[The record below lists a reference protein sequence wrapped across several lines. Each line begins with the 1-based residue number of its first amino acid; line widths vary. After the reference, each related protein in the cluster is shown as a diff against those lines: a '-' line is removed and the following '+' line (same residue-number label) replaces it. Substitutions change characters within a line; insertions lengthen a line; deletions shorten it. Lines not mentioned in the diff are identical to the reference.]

1 MSLYKGYIPVN
12 GKRSLMPFK
21 GKDASDLLT
30 LEAVEKV
37 PSYGGVLDDNAVM
50 VDIDDMEQSDTLLRI
65 VKSLAV
71 KCKVIGTARGKH
83 FLFWNNGQ
91 IARNGNHKKL
101 AIGLT
106 ADIKAGC
113 NCSYEV
119 LKRDG
124 QLREVLYDTEVYET
138 IPAYLKPVTTKID
151 LVGLGDGDGRN
162 QTLFSYILPL
172 QKAGLS
178 ITEVKQTLSL
188 INQYILKD
196 KLSESELA
204 TITRDEAFSKQQF
217 FTEKGG
223 FLFDSFA
230 RYMVANKHIIRI
242 DGDMHIYRNGIYVSG
257 EEALESAMVEEIPNL
272 KKNQRAE
279 VLAYFPLIGLNSY
292 KESDVQYVAFKNG
305 VLNIITNEFSDF
317 TPDKVITNKI
327 PHNYRPN
334 AQSALLDKTIKKLA
348 CQNPSV
354 EALLYEALSYS
365 LLRRNELRKSFFLL
379 GDKHNGKSTFLD
391 LLSTMLGDDN
401 VSNLDLADVGSEF
414 KTAEITGKLANIGDD
429 ISDEFMSNTAIFK
442 KVVSGE
448 AMTVNRKYQKP
459 ITMTSRAKF
468 YFSANSLPRLGRGK
482 DTGALVDRMIVIPFN
497 ASFSKKDPDF
507 DPFIK
512 YKLREEPV
520 IEALIV
526 KCISHL
532 RDILANE
539 AFTHCEIV
547 ESEIKEFEVSN
558 NPIILFFDDLE
569 EEEYLYNPTDVVYK
583 KYTGFCYTNNLQPV
597 TNIEF
602 SKQIRKRFGLEI
614 QQRREGKSRKRYYV
628 KMTKSAM

>member
-1 MSLYKGYIPVN
+1 MSLYKGYVPVN

-21 GKDASDLLT
+21 GKDASELLT

-50 VDIDDMEQSDTLLRI
+50 VDIDDMEQSETLLRI
-65 VKSLAV
+65 IKDLDV
-71 KCKVIGTARGKH
+71 KCKVIATSRGKH

-91 IARNGNHKKL
+91 VSRNGNHKKL
-101 AIGLT
+101 VIGLT

-124 QLREVLYDTEVYET
+124 HLREVIYDTESYET
-138 IPAYLKPVTTKID
+138 IPCFLKPVNTKID
-151 LVGLGDGDGRN
+151 LLGLGDGDGRN

-172 QKAGLS
+172 QKAGLNVS
-178 ITEVKQTLSL
+178 EVKYTLNL
-188 INQYILKD
+188 VNNYILKD
-196 KLSESELA
+196 PLSDNELA
-204 TITRDEAFSKQQF
+204 TITREEAFSKQQF

-223 FLFDSFA
+223 FLFDVFA
-230 RYMVANKHIIRI
+230 RYMVANKHIVRI
-242 DGDMHIYRNGIYVSG
+242 DGDMHVYRNGIYVSG

-272 KKNQRAE
+272 KKTQRAE
-279 VLAYFPLIGLNSY
+279 VLAYFPLIGLDTY
-292 KESDVQYVAFKNG
+292 KESDVQYVAFNNG

-327 PHNYRPN
+327 PHNYRPD
-334 AQSALLDKTIKKLA
+334 AKSDLLEKTMRKLA
-348 CQNPSV
+348 CNDDSV

-391 LLSTMLGDDN
+391 LLSTMLGEEN

-414 KTAEITGKLANIGDD
+414 KTAEIAGKLANIGDD
-429 ISDEFMSNTAIFK
+429 ISDEFMSNTSIFK

-512 YKLREEPV
+512 YKLREESV

-532 RDILANE
+532 RDVMANE
-539 AFTHCEIV
+539 AFTRCELV

-569 EEEYLYNPTDVVYK
+569 EEDYLYDPTDIVYK
-583 KYTGFCYTNNLQPV
+583 KYTGFCYSNNVQPV
-597 TNIEF
+597 SNIEF
-602 SKQIRKRFGLEI
+602 SKQIRKRFDLEVK
-614 QQRREGKSRKRYYV
+614 QRRDGKERKRYYV
-628 KMTKSAM
+628 KITK

>member
-1 MSLYKGYIPVN
+1 MSLYKGYVPVN

-21 GKDASDLLT
+21 GKDASELLT

-50 VDIDDMEQSDTLLRI
+50 VDIDDMEQSETLLRI
-65 VKSLAV
+65 IKDLDV
-71 KCKVIGTARGKH
+71 KCKVIATSRGKH

-91 IARNGNHKKL
+91 VSRNGNHKKL

-124 QLREVLYDTEVYET
+124 HLREVIYDTESYET
-138 IPAYLKPVTTKID
+138 IPCFLKPVNTKID
-151 LVGLGDGDGRN
+151 LLGLGDGDGRN

-172 QKAGLS
+172 QKAGLNIS
-178 ITEVKQTLSL
+178 DVKNTLNL
-188 INQYILKD
+188 VNKYILKD
-196 KLSESELA
+196 PLSENELS
-204 TITRDEAFSKQQF
+204 TITREEAFSKQQF

-223 FLFDSFA
+223 FLFDVFA
-230 RYMVANKHIIRI
+230 RYMVANKHIVRI
-242 DGDMHIYRNGIYVSG
+242 DGDMHVYRNGIYVSG

-272 KKNQRAE
+272 KKTQRAE
-279 VLAYFPLIGLNSY
+279 VLAYFPLIGLDTY
-292 KESDVQYVAFKNG
+292 KESDVQYVAFNNG

-327 PHNYRPN
+327 PHNYRPD
-334 AQSALLDKTIKKLA
+334 AKSDLLEKTMRKLA
-348 CQNPSV
+348 CNDDSV

-391 LLSTMLGDDN
+391 LLSTMLGEEN

-414 KTAEITGKLANIGDD
+414 KTAEIAGKLANIGDD
-429 ISDEFMSNTAIFK
+429 ISDEFMSNTSIFK

-512 YKLREEPV
+512 YKLREEAV

-532 RDILANE
+532 RDVMANE
-539 AFTHCEIV
+539 AFTRCELV

-569 EEEYLYNPTDVVYK
+569 EEDYLYDPTDIVYK
-583 KYTGFCYTNNLQPV
+583 KYTGFCYSNNVQPV
-597 TNIEF
+597 SNIEF
-602 SKQIRKRFGLEI
+602 SKQIRKRFNLEVK
-614 QQRREGKSRKRYYV
+614 QRRDGKERKRYYV
-628 KMTKSAM
+628 KITK

>member
-1 MSLYKGYIPVN
+1 MSLYKGYVPVN

-21 GKDASDLLT
+21 GKDASELLT

-50 VDIDDMEQSDTLLRI
+50 VDIDDMEQSETLLRI
-65 VKSLAV
+65 IKDLDV
-71 KCKVIGTARGKH
+71 KCKVIATSRGKH

-91 IARNGNHKKL
+91 VSRNGNHKKL

-124 QLREVLYDTEVYET
+124 HLREVIYDTESYET
-138 IPAYLKPVTTKID
+138 IPCFLKPVNTKID
-151 LVGLGDGDGRN
+151 LLGLGDGDGRN
-162 QTLFSYILPL
+162 QTLFGYILPL
-172 QKAGLS
+172 QKAGLNIS
-178 ITEVKQTLSL
+178 DVKYTLSL
-188 INQYILKD
+188 VNNYILKD
-196 KLSESELA
+196 PLSDNELA
-204 TITRDEAFSKQQF
+204 TITREEAFSKQQF

-223 FLFDSFA
+223 FLFDVFA
-230 RYMVANKHIIRI
+230 RYMVANKHIVRI
-242 DGDMHIYRNGIYVSG
+242 DGDMHVYRNGIYVSG

-272 KKNQRAE
+272 KKTQRAE
-279 VLAYFPLIGLNSY
+279 VLAYFPLIGLDTY
-292 KESDVQYVAFKNG
+292 KESDVQYVAFNNG

-327 PHNYRPN
+327 PHNYRPD
-334 AQSALLDKTIKKLA
+334 AKSDLLEKTMRKLA
-348 CQNPSV
+348 CNDDSV

-391 LLSTMLGDDN
+391 LLSTMLGEEN

-414 KTAEITGKLANIGDD
+414 KTAEIAGKLANIGDD
-429 ISDEFMSNTAIFK
+429 ISDEFMSNTSIFK

-512 YKLREEPV
+512 YKLREEAV

-532 RDILANE
+532 RDVMANE
-539 AFTHCEIV
+539 AFTRCELV

-569 EEEYLYNPTDVVYK
+569 EEDYLYDPTDIVYK
-583 KYTGFCYTNNLQPV
+583 KYTGFCYSNNVQPV
-597 TNIEF
+597 SNIEF
-602 SKQIRKRFGLEI
+602 SKQIRKRFNLEVK
-614 QQRREGKSRKRYYV
+614 QRRDGKERKRYYV
-628 KMTKSAM
+628 KITK

>member
-1 MSLYKGYIPVN
+1 MSLYKGYVPVN

-21 GKDASDLLT
+21 GKDASELLT

-50 VDIDDMEQSDTLLRI
+50 VDIDDMEQSETLLRI
-65 VKSLAV
+65 IKDLDV
-71 KCKVIGTARGKH
+71 KCKVIATSRGKH

-91 IARNGNHKKL
+91 VSRNGNHKKL

-124 QLREVLYDTEVYET
+124 HLREVIYDTESYET
-138 IPAYLKPVTTKID
+138 IPCFLKPVNTKID
-151 LVGLGDGDGRN
+151 LLGLGDGDGRN

-172 QKAGLS
+172 QKAGLNVS
-178 ITEVKQTLSL
+178 EVKSTLNL
-188 INQYILKD
+188 VNNYILKD
-196 KLSESELA
+196 PLSDNELS
-204 TITRDEAFSKQQF
+204 TITREEAFSKQQF

-223 FLFDSFA
+223 FLFDVFA
-230 RYMVANKHIIRI
+230 RYMVADKHIVRI
-242 DGDMHIYRNGIYVSG
+242 DGDMHVYRNGIYVSG

-272 KKNQRAE
+272 KKTQRAE
-279 VLAYFPLIGLNSY
+279 VLAYFPLIGLDTY
-292 KESDVQYVAFKNG
+292 KESDVQYVAFNNG

-327 PHNYRPN
+327 PHNYRPD
-334 AQSALLDKTIKKLA
+334 AKSDLLEKTMRKLA
-348 CQNPSV
+348 CNDDSV

-391 LLSTMLGDDN
+391 LLSTMLGEEN

-414 KTAEITGKLANIGDD
+414 KTAEIAGKLANIGDD
-429 ISDEFMSNTAIFK
+429 ISDEFMSNTSIFK

-512 YKLREEPV
+512 YKLREEAV

-532 RDILANE
+532 RDVMANE
-539 AFTHCEIV
+539 AFTRCELV

-569 EEEYLYNPTDVVYK
+569 EEDYLYDPTDIVYK
-583 KYTGFCYTNNLQPV
+583 KYTGFCYSNNVQPV
-597 TNIEF
+597 SNIEF
-602 SKQIRKRFGLEI
+602 SKRIRKRFNLEVK
-614 QQRREGKSRKRYYV
+614 QRRDGKERKRYYV
-628 KMTKSAM
+628 KITK

>member
-1 MSLYKGYIPVN
+1 MSLYKGYVPVN

-21 GKDASDLLT
+21 GKDASELLT

-50 VDIDDMEQSDTLLRI
+50 VDIDDMEQSETLLRI
-65 VKSLAV
+65 IKDLDV
-71 KCKVIGTARGKH
+71 KCKVIATSRGKH

-91 IARNGNHKKL
+91 VSRNGNHKKL

-124 QLREVLYDTEVYET
+124 HLREVIYDTENYET
-138 IPAYLKPVTTKID
+138 IPCFLKPVNTKID
-151 LVGLGDGDGRN
+151 LLGLGDGDGRN

-172 QKAGLS
+172 QKAGLNVS
-178 ITEVKQTLSL
+178 EVKSTLSL
-188 INQYILKD
+188 VNNYILKD
-196 KLSESELA
+196 PLSDNELA
-204 TITRDEAFSKQQF
+204 TITREEAFSKQQF

-223 FLFDSFA
+223 FLFDVFA
-230 RYMVANKHIIRI
+230 RYMVSNKHIVRI
-242 DGDMHIYRNGIYVSG
+242 DGDMHVYRNGIYVAG

-272 KKNQRAE
+272 KKTQRAE
-279 VLAYFPLIGLNSY
+279 VLAYFPLIGLDTY
-292 KESDVQYVAFKNG
+292 KESDVQYVAFNNG

-327 PHNYRPN
+327 PHNYRPD
-334 AQSALLDKTIKKLA
+334 AKSDLLEKTMRKLA
-348 CQNPSV
+348 CNDDSV

-391 LLSTMLGDDN
+391 LLSTMLGEEN

-414 KTAEITGKLANIGDD
+414 KTAEIAGKLANIGDD
-429 ISDEFMSNTAIFK
+429 ISDEFMSNTSIFK

-512 YKLREEPV
+512 YKLREEAV

-532 RDILANE
+532 RDVMANE
-539 AFTHCEIV
+539 AFTRCELV

-569 EEEYLYNPTDVVYK
+569 EEDYLYDPTDIVYK
-583 KYTGFCYTNNLQPV
+583 KYTGFCYSNNVQPV
-597 TNIEF
+597 SNIEF
-602 SKQIRKRFGLEI
+602 SKQIRKRFNLEVK
-614 QQRREGKSRKRYYV
+614 QRRDGKERKRYYV
-628 KMTKSAM
+628 KITK

>member
-1 MSLYKGYIPVN
+1 MSLYKGYVPVN

-21 GKDASDLLT
+21 GKDASELLT

-50 VDIDDMEQSDTLLRI
+50 VDVDDMEQSEILLRI
-65 VKSLAV
+65 IKDLDV
-71 KCKVIGTARGKH
+71 KCKVIATSRGKH

-91 IARNGNHKKL
+91 VSRNGNHKKL

-124 QLREVLYDTEVYET
+124 HLREVIYDTESYET
-138 IPAYLKPVTTKID
+138 IPCFLKPVNTKID
-151 LVGLGDGDGRN
+151 LLGLGDGDGRN

-172 QKAGLS
+172 QKAGLNIS
-178 ITEVKQTLSL
+178 DVKYTLNL
-188 INQYILKD
+188 VNNYILKD
-196 KLSESELA
+196 PLSDNELS
-204 TITRDEAFSKQQF
+204 TITREEAFSKQQF

-223 FLFDSFA
+223 FLFDVFA
-230 RYMVANKHIIRI
+230 RYMVANKHIVRI
-242 DGDMHIYRNGIYVSG
+242 DGDMHVYRNGIYVAG

-272 KKNQRAE
+272 KKTQRAE
-279 VLAYFPLIGLNSY
+279 VLAYFPLIGLDTY
-292 KESDVQYVAFKNG
+292 KESDVQYVAFNNG

-327 PHNYRPN
+327 PHNYRPD
-334 AQSALLDKTIKKLA
+334 AKSELLEKTMRKLA
-348 CQNPSV
+348 CNDDSV

-391 LLSTMLGDDN
+391 LLSTMLGEEN

-414 KTAEITGKLANIGDD
+414 KTAEIAGKLANIGDD
-429 ISDEFMSNTAIFK
+429 ISDEFMSNTSIFK

-512 YKLREEPV
+512 YKLREESV

-532 RDILANE
+532 RDVMANE
-539 AFTHCEIV
+539 AFTRCELV

-569 EEEYLYNPTDVVYK
+569 EEDYLYDPTDIVYK
-583 KYTGFCYTNNLQPV
+583 KYTGFCYSNNVQPV
-597 TNIEF
+597 SNIEF
-602 SKQIRKRFGLEI
+602 SKQIRKRFNLEVK
-614 QQRREGKSRKRYYV
+614 QRRDGKERKRYYV
-628 KMTKSAM
+628 KITK

>member
-1 MSLYKGYIPVN
+1 MSLYKGYVPVN

-21 GKDASDLLT
+21 GKDASELLT

-50 VDIDDMEQSDTLLRI
+50 VDIDDMEQSETLLRI
-65 VKSLAV
+65 IKDLDV
-71 KCKVIGTARGKH
+71 KCKVIATSRGKH

-91 IARNGNHKKL
+91 VSRNGNHKKL

-124 QLREVLYDTEVYET
+124 HLREVIYDTESYET
-138 IPAYLKPVTTKID
+138 IPCFLKPVTTKID
-151 LVGLGDGDGRN
+151 LLGLGDGDGRN
-162 QTLFSYILPL
+162 QTLFGYILPL
-172 QKAGLS
+172 QKAGLNIS
-178 ITEVKQTLSL
+178 EVKSTLSL
-188 INQYILKD
+188 VNNYILKD
-196 KLSESELA
+196 PLSDNELA
-204 TITRDEAFSKQQF
+204 TITREEAFSKQQF

-223 FLFDSFA
+223 FLFDVFA
-230 RYMVANKHIIRI
+230 RYMVANKHIVRI
-242 DGDMHIYRNGIYVSG
+242 DGDMHVYRNGIYVSG

-272 KKNQRAE
+272 KKTQRAE
-279 VLAYFPLIGLNSY
+279 VLAYFPLIGLDTY
-292 KESDVQYVAFKNG
+292 KESDVQYVAFNNG

-327 PHNYRPN
+327 PHNYRPD
-334 AQSALLDKTIKKLA
+334 AKSDLLEKTMRKLA
-348 CQNPSV
+348 CNDDSV

-391 LLSTMLGDDN
+391 LLSTMLGEEN

-414 KTAEITGKLANIGDD
+414 KTAEIAGKLANIGDD
-429 ISDEFMSNTAIFK
+429 ISDEFMSNTSIFK

-459 ITMTSRAKF
+459 VTMTSRAKF

-512 YKLREEPV
+512 YKLREESV

-532 RDILANE
+532 RDVMANE
-539 AFTHCEIV
+539 AFTRCELV

-569 EEEYLYNPTDVVYK
+569 EEDYLYDPTDIVYK
-583 KYTGFCYTNNLQPV
+583 KYTGFCYSNNVQPV
-597 TNIEF
+597 SNIEF
-602 SKQIRKRFGLEI
+602 SKQIRKRFNLEVK
-614 QQRREGKSRKRYYV
+614 QRRDGKERKRYYV
-628 KMTKSAM
+628 KITK

>member
-1 MSLYKGYIPVN
+1 MSLYKGYVPVN

-21 GKDASDLLT
+21 GKDASELLT

-50 VDIDDMEQSDTLLRI
+50 VDIDDMEQSETLLRI
-65 VKSLAV
+65 IKDLDV
-71 KCKVIGTARGKH
+71 KCKVIATSRGKH

-91 IARNGNHKKL
+91 VSRNGNHKKL

-124 QLREVLYDTEVYET
+124 HLREVIYDTESYET
-138 IPAYLKPVTTKID
+138 IPCFLKPVNTKID
-151 LVGLGDGDGRN
+151 LLGLGDGDGRN
-162 QTLFSYILPL
+162 QTLFGYILPL
-172 QKAGLS
+172 QKAGLNIS
-178 ITEVKQTLSL
+178 DVKDTLNL
-188 INQYILKD
+188 VNNYILKD
-196 KLSESELA
+196 PLSDNELA
-204 TITRDEAFSKQQF
+204 TITREEAFSKQQF

-223 FLFDSFA
+223 FLFDVFA
-230 RYMVANKHIIRI
+230 RYMVANKHIVRI
-242 DGDMHIYRNGIYVSG
+242 DGDMHVYRNGIYVSG

-272 KKNQRAE
+272 KKTQRAE
-279 VLAYFPLIGLNSY
+279 VLAYFPLIGLDTY
-292 KESDVQYVAFKNG
+292 KESDVQYVAFNNG

-327 PHNYRPN
+327 PHNYRPD
-334 AQSALLDKTIKKLA
+334 AKSDLLENTMRKLA
-348 CQNPSV
+348 CNDDSV

-391 LLSTMLGDDN
+391 LLSTMLGEEN

-414 KTAEITGKLANIGDD
+414 KTAEIAGKLANIGDD
-429 ISDEFMSNTAIFK
+429 ISDEFMSNTSIFK

-468 YFSANSLPRLGRGK
+468 YFSANSLPRLGKGR
-482 DTGALVDRMIVIPFN
+482 DTAALVDRMIVIPFN

-512 YKLREEPV
+512 YKLREEAV

-532 RDILANE
+532 RDVMANE
-539 AFTHCEIV
+539 AFTRCELV

-569 EEEYLYNPTDVVYK
+569 EEDYLYDPTDIVYK
-583 KYTGFCYTNNLQPV
+583 KYTGFCYSNNVQPV
-597 TNIEF
+597 SNIEF
-602 SKQIRKRFGLEI
+602 SKQIRKRFNLEVK
-614 QQRREGKSRKRYYV
+614 QRRDGKERKRYYV
-628 KMTKSAM
+628 KITK

>member
-1 MSLYKGYIPVN
+1 MSLYKGYVPVN

-21 GKDASDLLT
+21 GKDASELLT

-50 VDIDDMEQSDTLLRI
+50 VDIDDMEQSETLLRI
-65 VKSLAV
+65 IKDLDV
-71 KCKVIGTARGKH
+71 KCKVIATSRGKH

-91 IARNGNHKKL
+91 VSRNGNHKKL

-124 QLREVLYDTEVYET
+124 HLREVIYDTESYET
-138 IPAYLKPVTTKID
+138 IPCFLKPVNTKID
-151 LVGLGDGDGRN
+151 LLGLGDGDGRN

-172 QKAGLS
+172 QKAGLNVS
-178 ITEVKQTLSL
+178 EVRSTLSL
-188 INQYILKD
+188 VNNYILKD
-196 KLSESELA
+196 PLSDNELA
-204 TITRDEAFSKQQF
+204 TITREEAFSKQQF

-223 FLFDSFA
+223 FLFDVFA
-230 RYMVANKHIIRI
+230 RYMVANKHIVRI
-242 DGDMHIYRNGIYVSG
+242 DGDMHVYRNGIYVSG

-272 KKNQRAE
+272 KKTQRAE
-279 VLAYFPLIGLNSY
+279 VLAYFPLIGLDTY
-292 KESDVQYVAFKNG
+292 KESDVQYVAFNNG

-327 PHNYRPN
+327 PHNYRPD
-334 AQSALLDKTIKKLA
+334 AKSDLLEKTMRKLA
-348 CQNPSV
+348 CNDDSV

-391 LLSTMLGDDN
+391 LLSTMLGEEN

-414 KTAEITGKLANIGDD
+414 KTAEIAGKLANIGDD
-429 ISDEFMSNTAIFK
+429 ISDEFMSNTSIFK

-512 YKLREEPV
+512 YKLREEAV

-532 RDILANE
+532 RDVMANE
-539 AFTHCEIV
+539 AFTRCELV

-569 EEEYLYNPTDVVYK
+569 EEDYLYDPTDIVYK
-583 KYTGFCYTNNLQPV
+583 KYTGFCYSNNVQPV
-597 TNIEF
+597 SNIEF
-602 SKQIRKRFGLEI
+602 SKQIRKRFNLEVK
-614 QQRREGKSRKRYYV
+614 QRRDGKERKRYYV
-628 KMTKSAM
+628 KITK

>member
-1 MSLYKGYIPVN
+1 MSLYKGYVPVN

-21 GKDASDLLT
+21 GKDASELLT

-50 VDIDDMEQSDTLLRI
+50 VDIDDMEQSETLLRI
-65 VKSLAV
+65 IKDLDV
-71 KCKVIGTARGKH
+71 KCKVIATSRGKH

-91 IARNGNHKKL
+91 VSRNGNHKKL

-124 QLREVLYDTEVYET
+124 HLREVIYDTESYET
-138 IPAYLKPVTTKID
+138 IPCFLKPVNTKID
-151 LVGLGDGDGRN
+151 LLGLGDGDGRN

-172 QKAGLS
+172 QKAGLNIS
-178 ITEVKQTLSL
+178 DVKNTLNL
-188 INQYILKD
+188 VNKYILKD
-196 KLSESELA
+196 PLSENELS
-204 TITRDEAFSKQQF
+204 TITREEAFSKQQF

-223 FLFDSFA
+223 FLFDVFA
-230 RYMVANKHIIRI
+230 RYMVANKHIVRI
-242 DGDMHIYRNGIYVSG
+242 DGDMHVYRNGIYVSG

-272 KKNQRAE
+272 KKTQRAE
-279 VLAYFPLIGLNSY
+279 VLAYFPLIGLDTY
-292 KESDVQYVAFKNG
+292 KESDVQYVAFNNG

-327 PHNYRPN
+327 PHNYRPD
-334 AQSALLDKTIKKLA
+334 AKSDLLEKTMRKLA
-348 CQNPSV
+348 CNDDSV

-391 LLSTMLGDDN
+391 LLSTMLGEEN

-414 KTAEITGKLANIGDD
+414 KTAEIAGKLANIGDD
-429 ISDEFMSNTAIFK
+429 ISDEFMSNTSIFK

-512 YKLREEPV
+512 YKLREESV

-532 RDILANE
+532 RDVMANE
-539 AFTHCEIV
+539 AFTRCELV

-569 EEEYLYNPTDVVYK
+569 EEDYLYDPTDIVYK
-583 KYTGFCYTNNLQPV
+583 KYTGFCYSNNVQPV
-597 TNIEF
+597 SNIEF
-602 SKQIRKRFGLEI
+602 SKRIRKRFNLEVK
-614 QQRREGKSRKRYYV
+614 QRRDGKERKRYYV
-628 KMTKSAM
+628 KITK

>member
-1 MSLYKGYIPVN
+1 MSLYKGYVPVN

-21 GKDASDLLT
+21 GKDASELLT

-50 VDIDDMEQSDTLLRI
+50 VDVDDMEQSEMLLRI
-65 VKSLAV
+65 IKDLDV
-71 KCKVIGTARGKH
+71 KCKVIATSRGKH

-91 IARNGNHKKL
+91 VSRNGNHKKL

-124 QLREVLYDTEVYET
+124 HLREVIYDTESYET
-138 IPAYLKPVTTKID
+138 IPCFLKPVNTKID
-151 LVGLGDGDGRN
+151 LLGLGDGDGRN

-172 QKAGLS
+172 QKAGLNIS
-178 ITEVKQTLSL
+178 DVKYTLNL
-188 INQYILKD
+188 VNNYILKD
-196 KLSESELA
+196 PLSDNELS
-204 TITRDEAFSKQQF
+204 TITREEAFSKQQF

-223 FLFDSFA
+223 FLFDVFA
-230 RYMVANKHIIRI
+230 RYMVANKHIVRI
-242 DGDMHIYRNGIYVSG
+242 DGDMHVYRNGIYVSG

-272 KKNQRAE
+272 KKTQRAE
-279 VLAYFPLIGLNSY
+279 VLAYFPLIGLDTY
-292 KESDVQYVAFKNG
+292 KESDVQYVAFNNG

-327 PHNYRPN
+327 PHNYRPD
-334 AQSALLDKTIKKLA
+334 AKSDLLEKTMRKLA
-348 CQNPSV
+348 CNDDSV

-391 LLSTMLGDDN
+391 LLSTMLGEEN

-414 KTAEITGKLANIGDD
+414 KTAEIAGKLANIGDD
-429 ISDEFMSNTAIFK
+429 ISDEFMSNTSIFK

-459 ITMTSRAKF
+459 VTMTSRAKF

-512 YKLREEPV
+512 YKLREEAV

-532 RDILANE
+532 RDVMANE
-539 AFTHCEIV
+539 AFTRCELV

-569 EEEYLYNPTDVVYK
+569 EEDYLYDPTDIVYK
-583 KYTGFCYTNNLQPV
+583 KYTGFCYSNNVQPV
-597 TNIEF
+597 SNIEF
-602 SKQIRKRFGLEI
+602 SKQIRKRFNLEVK
-614 QQRREGKSRKRYYV
+614 QRRDGKERKRYYV
-628 KMTKSAM
+628 KITK

>member
-1 MSLYKGYIPVN
+1 MSLYKGYVPVN

-21 GKDASDLLT
+21 GKDASELLT

-50 VDIDDMEQSDTLLRI
+50 VDVDDMEQSEILLRI
-65 VKSLAV
+65 IKDLDV
-71 KCKVIGTARGKH
+71 KCKVIATSRGKH

-91 IARNGNHKKL
+91 VSRNGNHKKL

-124 QLREVLYDTEVYET
+124 HLREVIYDTESYET
-138 IPAYLKPVTTKID
+138 IPCFLKPVNTKID
-151 LVGLGDGDGRN
+151 LLGLGDGDGRN

-172 QKAGLS
+172 QKAGLNIS
-178 ITEVKQTLSL
+178 DVKYTLNL
-188 INQYILKD
+188 VNNYILKD
-196 KLSESELA
+196 PLSDNELS
-204 TITRDEAFSKQQF
+204 TITREEAFSKQQF

-223 FLFDSFA
+223 FLFDVFA
-230 RYMVANKHIIRI
+230 RYMVANKHIVRI
-242 DGDMHIYRNGIYVSG
+242 DGDMHVYRNGIYVSG

-272 KKNQRAE
+272 KKTQRAE
-279 VLAYFPLIGLNSY
+279 VLAYFPLIGLDTY
-292 KESDVQYVAFKNG
+292 KESDVQYVAFNNG

-327 PHNYRPN
+327 PHNYRPD
-334 AQSALLDKTIKKLA
+334 AKSELLEKTMRKLA
-348 CQNPSV
+348 CNDDSV

-391 LLSTMLGDDN
+391 LLSTMLGEEN

-414 KTAEITGKLANIGDD
+414 KTAEIAGKLANIGDD
-429 ISDEFMSNTAIFK
+429 ISDEFMSNTSIFK

-512 YKLREEPV
+512 YKLREEAV

-532 RDILANE
+532 RDVMANE
-539 AFTHCEIV
+539 AFTRCELV

-569 EEEYLYNPTDVVYK
+569 EEDYLYDPTDIVYK
-583 KYTGFCYTNNLQPV
+583 KYTGFCYSNNVQPV
-597 TNIEF
+597 SNIEF
-602 SKQIRKRFGLEI
+602 SKQIRKRFNLEVK
-614 QQRREGKSRKRYYV
+614 QRRDGKERKRYYV
-628 KMTKSAM
+628 KITK

>member
-1 MSLYKGYIPVN
+1 MSLYKGYVPVN

-21 GKDASDLLT
+21 GKDASELLT
-30 LEAVEKV
+30 LEAVDKV

-50 VDIDDMEQSDTLLRI
+50 VDIDDMEQSETLLRI
-65 VKSLAV
+65 IKDLDV
-71 KCKVIGTARGKH
+71 KCKVIATSRGKH

-91 IARNGNHKKL
+91 VSRNGNHKKL

-124 QLREVLYDTEVYET
+124 HLREVIYDTESYET
-138 IPAYLKPVTTKID
+138 IPCFLKPVNTKID
-151 LVGLGDGDGRN
+151 LLGLGDGDGRN

-172 QKAGLS
+172 QKAGLNVS
-178 ITEVKQTLSL
+178 EVKSTLSL
-188 INQYILKD
+188 VNNYILKD
-196 KLSESELA
+196 PLSDNELA
-204 TITRDEAFSKQQF
+204 TITREEAFSKQQF

-223 FLFDSFA
+223 FLFDVFA
-230 RYMVANKHIIRI
+230 RYMVANKHIVRI
-242 DGDMHIYRNGIYVSG
+242 DGDMHVYRNGIYVAG

-272 KKNQRAE
+272 KKTQRAE
-279 VLAYFPLIGLNSY
+279 VLAYFPLIGLDTY
-292 KESDVQYVAFKNG
+292 KESDVQYVAFNNG

-327 PHNYRPN
+327 PHNYRPD
-334 AQSALLDKTIKKLA
+334 AKSDLLEKTMRKLA
-348 CQNPSV
+348 CNDDSV

-391 LLSTMLGDDN
+391 LLSTMLGEEN

-414 KTAEITGKLANIGDD
+414 KTAEIAGKLANIGDD
-429 ISDEFMSNTAIFK
+429 ISDEFMSNTSIFK

-512 YKLREEPV
+512 YKLREEAV

-532 RDILANE
+532 KDVMANE
-539 AFTHCEIV
+539 AFTRCELV

-569 EEEYLYNPTDVVYK
+569 EEDYLYDPTDIVYK
-583 KYTGFCYTNNLQPV
+583 KYTGFCYSNNVQPV
-597 TNIEF
+597 SNIEF
-602 SKQIRKRFGLEI
+602 SKQIRKRFNLEVK
-614 QQRREGKSRKRYYV
+614 QRRDGKERKRYYV
-628 KMTKSAM
+628 KITK

>member
-1 MSLYKGYIPVN
+1 MSLYKGYVPVN

-21 GKDASDLLT
+21 GKDASELLT

-50 VDIDDMEQSDTLLRI
+50 VDIDDMEQSETLLRI
-65 VKSLAV
+65 IKDLDV
-71 KCKVIGTARGKH
+71 KCKVIATSRGKH

-91 IARNGNHKKL
+91 VSRNGNHKKL

-124 QLREVLYDTEVYET
+124 HLREVIYDTEGYET
-138 IPAYLKPVTTKID
+138 IPCFLKPVNTKID
-151 LVGLGDGDGRN
+151 LLGLGDGDGRN

-172 QKAGLS
+172 QKAGLNVS
-178 ITEVKQTLSL
+178 EVKSTLNL
-188 INQYILKD
+188 VNNYILKD
-196 KLSESELA
+196 PLSDNELS
-204 TITRDEAFSKQQF
+204 TITREEAFSKQQF

-223 FLFDSFA
+223 FLFDVFA
-230 RYMVANKHIIRI
+230 RYMVANKHIVRI
-242 DGDMHIYRNGIYVSG
+242 DGDMHVYRNGIYVSG

-272 KKNQRAE
+272 KKTQRAE
-279 VLAYFPLIGLNSY
+279 VLAYFPLIGLDTY
-292 KESDVQYVAFKNG
+292 KESDVQYVAFNNG

-327 PHNYRPN
+327 PHNYRPD
-334 AQSALLDKTIKKLA
+334 AKSDLLEKTMRKLA
-348 CQNPSV
+348 CNDDSV

-391 LLSTMLGDDN
+391 LLSTMLGEEN

-414 KTAEITGKLANIGDD
+414 KTAEIAGKLANIGDD
-429 ISDEFMSNTAIFK
+429 ISDEFMSNTSIFK

-512 YKLREEPV
+512 YKLREEAV

-532 RDILANE
+532 RDVMANE
-539 AFTHCEIV
+539 AFTRCELV

-569 EEEYLYNPTDVVYK
+569 EEDYLYDPTDIVYK
-583 KYTGFCYTNNLQPV
+583 KYTGFCYSNNVQPV
-597 TNIEF
+597 SNIEF
-602 SKQIRKRFGLEI
+602 SKQIRKRFNLEVK
-614 QQRREGKSRKRYYV
+614 QRRDGKERKRYYV
-628 KMTKSAM
+628 KITK

>member
-1 MSLYKGYIPVN
+1 MSLYKGYVPVN

-21 GKDASDLLT
+21 GKDASELLT

-50 VDIDDMEQSDTLLRI
+50 VDIDDMEQSETLLRI
-65 VKSLAV
+65 IKDLDV
-71 KCKVIGTARGKH
+71 KCKVIATSRGKH

-91 IARNGNHKKL
+91 VLRNGNHKKL

-124 QLREVLYDTEVYET
+124 HLREVIYDTESYET
-138 IPAYLKPVTTKID
+138 IPCFLKPVNTKID
-151 LVGLGDGDGRN
+151 LLGLGDGDGRN
-162 QTLFSYILPL
+162 QTLFGYILPL
-172 QKAGLS
+172 QKAGLNIS
-178 ITEVKQTLSL
+178 DVKDTLNL
-188 INQYILKD
+188 VNNYILKD
-196 KLSESELA
+196 PLSDNELA
-204 TITRDEAFSKQQF
+204 TITREEAFSKQQF

-223 FLFDSFA
+223 FLFDVFA
-230 RYMVANKHIIRI
+230 RYMVANKHIVRI
-242 DGDMHIYRNGIYVSG
+242 DGDMHVYRNGIYVSG

-272 KKNQRAE
+272 KKTQRAE
-279 VLAYFPLIGLNSY
+279 VLAYFPLIGLDTY
-292 KESDVQYVAFKNG
+292 KESDVQYVAFNNG

-327 PHNYRPN
+327 PHNYRPD
-334 AQSALLDKTIKKLA
+334 AKSDLLENTMRKLA
-348 CQNPSV
+348 CNDDSV

-391 LLSTMLGDDN
+391 LLSTMLGEEN

-414 KTAEITGKLANIGDD
+414 KTAEIAGKLANIGDD
-429 ISDEFMSNTAIFK
+429 ISDEFMSNTSIFK

-468 YFSANSLPRLGRGK
+468 YFSANSLPRLGKGR
-482 DTGALVDRMIVIPFN
+482 DTAALVDRMIVIPFN

-512 YKLREEPV
+512 YKLREEAV

-532 RDILANE
+532 RDVMANE
-539 AFTHCEIV
+539 AFTRCELV

-569 EEEYLYNPTDVVYK
+569 EEDYLYDPTDIVYK
-583 KYTGFCYTNNLQPV
+583 KYTGFCYSNNVQPV
-597 TNIEF
+597 SNIEF
-602 SKQIRKRFGLEI
+602 SKQIRKRFNLEVK
-614 QQRREGKSRKRYYV
+614 QRRDGKERKRYYV
-628 KMTKSAM
+628 KITK

>member
-1 MSLYKGYIPVN
+1 MSLYKGYVPVN

-21 GKDASDLLT
+21 GKDASELLT

-50 VDIDDMEQSDTLLRI
+50 VDIDDMEQSETLLRI
-65 VKSLAV
+65 IKDLDV
-71 KCKVIGTARGKH
+71 KCKVIATSRGKH

-91 IARNGNHKKL
+91 VSRNGNHKKL

-124 QLREVLYDTEVYET
+124 HLREVIYDTESYET
-138 IPAYLKPVTTKID
+138 IPCFLKPVNTKID
-151 LVGLGDGDGRN
+151 LLGLGDGDGRN

-172 QKAGLS
+172 QKAGLNVS
-178 ITEVKQTLSL
+178 EVKSTLNL
-188 INQYILKD
+188 VNNYILKD
-196 KLSESELA
+196 PLSDNELA
-204 TITRDEAFSKQQF
+204 TITREEAFSKQQF

-223 FLFDSFA
+223 FLFDVFA
-230 RYMVANKHIIRI
+230 RYMVANKHIVRI
-242 DGDMHIYRNGIYVSG
+242 DGDMHVYRNGIYVSG

-272 KKNQRAE
+272 KKTQRAE
-279 VLAYFPLIGLNSY
+279 VLAYFPLIGLDTY
-292 KESDVQYVAFKNG
+292 KESDVQYVAFNNG

-327 PHNYRPN
+327 PHNYRPD
-334 AQSALLDKTIKKLA
+334 AKSDLLEKTMRKLA
-348 CQNPSV
+348 CNDDSV

-391 LLSTMLGDDN
+391 LLSTMLGEEN

-414 KTAEITGKLANIGDD
+414 KTAEIAGKLANIGDD
-429 ISDEFMSNTAIFK
+429 ISDEFMSNTSIFK

-512 YKLREEPV
+512 YKLREEAV

-532 RDILANE
+532 RDVMANE
-539 AFTHCEIV
+539 AFTRCELV

-569 EEEYLYNPTDVVYK
+569 EEDYLYDPTDIVYK
-583 KYTGFCYTNNLQPV
+583 KYTGFCYSNNVQPV
-597 TNIEF
+597 SNIEF
-602 SKQIRKRFGLEI
+602 SKQIRKRFNLEVK
-614 QQRREGKSRKRYYV
+614 QRRDGKERKRYYV
-628 KMTKSAM
+628 KITK

>member
-1 MSLYKGYIPVN
+1 MSLYKGYVPVN

-21 GKDASDLLT
+21 GKDASELLT

-50 VDIDDMEQSDTLLRI
+50 VDIDDMEQSETLLRI
-65 VKSLAV
+65 IKDLDV
-71 KCKVIGTARGKH
+71 KCKVIATSRGKH

-91 IARNGNHKKL
+91 VSRNGNHKKL

-124 QLREVLYDTEVYET
+124 HLREVIYDTESYET
-138 IPAYLKPVTTKID
+138 IPCFLKPVNTKIE
-151 LVGLGDGDGRN
+151 LLGLGDGDGRN

-172 QKAGLS
+172 QKAGLNVS
-178 ITEVKQTLSL
+178 EVKSTLSL
-188 INQYILKD
+188 VNNYILKD
-196 KLSESELA
+196 PLSDNELA
-204 TITRDEAFSKQQF
+204 TITREEAFSKQQF

-223 FLFDSFA
+223 FLFDVFA
-230 RYMVANKHIIRI
+230 RYMVANKHIVRI
-242 DGDMHIYRNGIYVSG
+242 DGDMHVYRNGIYVAG

-272 KKNQRAE
+272 KKTQRAE
-279 VLAYFPLIGLNSY
+279 VLAYFPLIGLDTY
-292 KESDVQYVAFKNG
+292 KESDVQYVAFNNG

-327 PHNYRPN
+327 PHNYRPD
-334 AQSALLDKTIKKLA
+334 AKSDLLEKTMRKLA
-348 CQNPSV
+348 CNDDSV

-391 LLSTMLGDDN
+391 LLSTMLGEEN

-414 KTAEITGKLANIGDD
+414 KTAEIAGKLANIGDD
-429 ISDEFMSNTAIFK
+429 ISDEFMSNTSIFK

-459 ITMTSRAKF
+459 VTMTSRAKF

-512 YKLREEPV
+512 YKLREEAV

-532 RDILANE
+532 RDVVANE
-539 AFTHCEIV
+539 AFTRCELV

-569 EEEYLYNPTDVVYK
+569 EEDYLYDPTDIVYK
-583 KYTGFCYTNNLQPV
+583 KYTGFCYSNNVQPV
-597 TNIEF
+597 SNIEF
-602 SKQIRKRFGLEI
+602 SKQIRKRFNLEVK
-614 QQRREGKSRKRYYV
+614 QRRDGKERKRYYV
-628 KMTKSAM
+628 KITK

>member
-1 MSLYKGYIPVN
+1 MSLYKGYVPVN

-21 GKDASDLLT
+21 GKDASELLT

-50 VDIDDMEQSDTLLRI
+50 VDIDDMEQSETLLRI
-65 VKSLAV
+65 IKDLDV
-71 KCKVIGTARGKH
+71 KCKVIATSRGKH

-91 IARNGNHKKL
+91 VSRNGNHKKL

-124 QLREVLYDTEVYET
+124 HLREVIYDTESYET
-138 IPAYLKPVTTKID
+138 IPCFLKPVNTKID
-151 LVGLGDGDGRN
+151 LLGLGDGDGRN
-162 QTLFSYILPL
+162 QTLFGYILPL
-172 QKAGLS
+172 QKAGLNIS
-178 ITEVKQTLSL
+178 DVKDTLNL
-188 INQYILKD
+188 VNNYILKD
-196 KLSESELA
+196 PLSDNELA
-204 TITRDEAFSKQQF
+204 TITREEAFSKQQF

-223 FLFDSFA
+223 FLFDVFA
-230 RYMVANKHIIRI
+230 RYMVANKHIVRI
-242 DGDMHIYRNGIYVSG
+242 DGDMHVYRNGIYVAG

-272 KKNQRAE
+272 KKTQRAE
-279 VLAYFPLIGLNSY
+279 VLAYFPLIGLDTY
-292 KESDVQYVAFKNG
+292 KESDVQYVAFNNG

-327 PHNYRPN
+327 PHNYRPD
-334 AQSALLDKTIKKLA
+334 AKSDLLEKTMRKLA
-348 CQNPSV
+348 CNDDSV

-391 LLSTMLGDDN
+391 LLSTMLGEEN

-414 KTAEITGKLANIGDD
+414 KTAEIAGKLANIGDD
-429 ISDEFMSNTAIFK
+429 ISDEFMSNTSIFK

-512 YKLREEPV
+512 YKLREEAV

-532 RDILANE
+532 RDVMANE
-539 AFTHCEIV
+539 AFTRCELV

-569 EEEYLYNPTDVVYK
+569 EEDYLYDPTDIVYK
-583 KYTGFCYTNNLQPV
+583 KYTGFCYSNNVQPV
-597 TNIEF
+597 SNIEF
-602 SKQIRKRFGLEI
+602 SKQIRKRFNLEVK
-614 QQRREGKSRKRYYV
+614 QRRDGKERKRYYV
-628 KMTKSAM
+628 KITK

>member
-1 MSLYKGYIPVN
+1 MSLYKGYVPVN

-21 GKDASDLLT
+21 GKDASELLT

-37 PSYGGVLDDNAVM
+37 TSYGGVLDDNAVM
-50 VDIDDMEQSDTLLRI
+50 VDIDDMEQSETLLRI
-65 VKSLAV
+65 IKDLDV
-71 KCKVIGTARGKH
+71 KCKVIATSRGKH

-91 IARNGNHKKL
+91 VSRNGNHKKL

-124 QLREVLYDTEVYET
+124 HLREVIYDTEGYET
-138 IPAYLKPVTTKID
+138 IPCFLKPVNTKID
-151 LVGLGDGDGRN
+151 LLGLGDGDGRN

-172 QKAGLS
+172 QKAGLNVS
-178 ITEVKQTLSL
+178 EVKSTLNL
-188 INQYILKD
+188 VNNYILKD
-196 KLSESELA
+196 PLSDNELS
-204 TITRDEAFSKQQF
+204 TITREEAFSKQQF

-223 FLFDSFA
+223 FLFDVFA
-230 RYMVANKHIIRI
+230 RYMVANKHIVRI
-242 DGDMHIYRNGIYVSG
+242 DGDMHVYRNGIYVSG

-272 KKNQRAE
+272 KKTQRAE
-279 VLAYFPLIGLNSY
+279 VLAYFPLIGLDTY
-292 KESDVQYVAFKNG
+292 KESDVQYVAFNNG

-327 PHNYRPN
+327 PHNYRPD
-334 AQSALLDKTIKKLA
+334 AKSDLLEKTMRKLA
-348 CQNPSV
+348 CNDDSV

-391 LLSTMLGDDN
+391 LLSTMLGEEN

-414 KTAEITGKLANIGDD
+414 KTAEIAGKLANIGDD
-429 ISDEFMSNTAIFK
+429 ISDEFMSNTSIFK

-512 YKLREEPV
+512 YKLREEAV

-532 RDILANE
+532 RDVMANE
-539 AFTHCEIV
+539 AFTRCELV

-569 EEEYLYNPTDVVYK
+569 EEDYLYDPTDIVYK
-583 KYTGFCYTNNLQPV
+583 KYTGFCYSNNVQPV
-597 TNIEF
+597 SNIEF
-602 SKQIRKRFGLEI
+602 SKQIRKRFNLEVK
-614 QQRREGKSRKRYYV
+614 QRRDGKERKRYYV
-628 KMTKSAM
+628 KITK

>member
-1 MSLYKGYIPVN
+1 MSLYKGYVPVN

-21 GKDASDLLT
+21 GKDASELLT
-30 LEAVEKV
+30 LEAVDKV

-50 VDIDDMEQSDTLLRI
+50 VDIDDMEQSETLLRI
-65 VKSLAV
+65 IKDLDV
-71 KCKVIGTARGKH
+71 KCKVIATSRGKH

-91 IARNGNHKKL
+91 VSRNGNHKKL

-124 QLREVLYDTEVYET
+124 HLREVTYDTESYET
-138 IPAYLKPVTTKID
+138 MPCFLKPVNTKID
-151 LVGLGDGDGRN
+151 LLGLGDGDGRN

-172 QKAGLS
+172 QKAGLNVS
-178 ITEVKQTLSL
+178 EVKSTLSL
-188 INQYILKD
+188 VNNYILKD
-196 KLSESELA
+196 PLSDNELA
-204 TITRDEAFSKQQF
+204 TITREEAFSKQQF

-223 FLFDSFA
+223 FLFDVFA
-230 RYMVANKHIIRI
+230 RYMVANKRIVRI
-242 DGDMHIYRNGIYVSG
+242 DGDMHVYRNGIYVAG
-257 EEALESAMVEEIPNL
+257 EEALESVMIEEIPNL
-272 KKNQRAE
+272 KKTQRAE
-279 VLAYFPLIGLNSY
+279 VLAYLPLIGLDTY
-292 KESDVQYVAFKNG
+292 KESDVQYVAFNNG

-327 PHNYRPN
+327 PHNYRPD
-334 AQSALLDKTIKKLA
+334 AKSDLLEKTMRKLA
-348 CQNPSV
+348 CNDDSV

-391 LLSTMLGDDN
+391 LLSTMLGEEN

-414 KTAEITGKLANIGDD
+414 KTAEIAGKLANIGDD
-429 ISDEFMSNTAIFK
+429 ISDEFMSNTSIFK

-512 YKLREEPV
+512 YKLREESV

-532 RDILANE
+532 RDVMANE
-539 AFTHCEIV
+539 AFTRCELV

-569 EEEYLYNPTDVVYK
+569 EEDYLYDPTDIVYK
-583 KYTGFCYTNNLQPV
+583 KYTGFCYSNNVQPV
-597 TNIEF
+597 SNIEF
-602 SKQIRKRFGLEI
+602 SKQIRKRFNLEVK
-614 QQRREGKSRKRYYV
+614 QRRDGKERKRYYV
-628 KMTKSAM
+628 KITK

>member
-1 MSLYKGYIPVN
+1 MSLYKGYVPVN

-21 GKDASDLLT
+21 GKDVSDLLT

-50 VDIDDMEQSDTLLRI
+50 VDIDDMEQSETLLRI
-65 VKSLAV
+65 IKELDV
-71 KCKVIGTARGKH
+71 KCKVIATSRGKH

-91 IARNGNHKKL
+91 VSRNGNHKKL

-124 QLREVLYDTEVYET
+124 HLREVIYDTESYDT
-138 IPAYLKPVTTKID
+138 IPCFLKPVNTKID
-151 LVGLGDGDGRN
+151 LLGLGDGDGRN
-162 QTLFSYILPL
+162 QTLFGYILPL
-172 QKAGLS
+172 QKAGLNIS
-178 ITEVKQTLSL
+178 DVKYTLSL
-188 INQYILKD
+188 VNNYILKD
-196 KLSESELA
+196 PLSDNELA
-204 TITRDEAFSKQQF
+204 TITREEAFSKQQF

-223 FLFDSFA
+223 FLFDVFA
-230 RYMVANKHIIRI
+230 RYMVANKHIVRI
-242 DGDMHIYRNGIYVSG
+242 DGDMHVYRNGIYVSG

-272 KKNQRAE
+272 KKTQRAE
-279 VLAYFPLIGLNSY
+279 VLAYFPLIGLDTY
-292 KESDVQYVAFKNG
+292 KESDVQYVAFNNG

-327 PHNYRPN
+327 PHNYRPD
-334 AQSALLDKTIKKLA
+334 AKSDLLEKTMRKLA
-348 CQNPSV
+348 CNDDSV

-391 LLSTMLGDDN
+391 LLSTMLGEEN

-414 KTAEITGKLANIGDD
+414 KTAEIAGKLANIGDD
-429 ISDEFMSNTAIFK
+429 ISDEFMSNTSIFK

-512 YKLREEPV
+512 YKLREEAV

-532 RDILANE
+532 RDVMANE
-539 AFTHCEIV
+539 AFTRCEVV

-569 EEEYLYNPTDVVYK
+569 EEDYLYDPTDIVYK
-583 KYTGFCYTNNLQPV
+583 KYTGFCYSNNVQPV
-597 TNIEF
+597 SNIEF
-602 SKQIRKRFGLEI
+602 SKQIRRRFNLEVK
-614 QQRREGKSRKRYYV
+614 QRRDGKERKRYYV
-628 KMTKSAM
+628 KITK

>member
-1 MSLYKGYIPVN
+1 MSLYKGYVPVN

-21 GKDASDLLT
+21 GKDASELLT

-50 VDIDDMEQSDTLLRI
+50 VDIDDMEQSETLLRI
-65 VKSLAV
+65 IKDLDV
-71 KCKVIGTARGKH
+71 KCKVIATSRGKH

-91 IARNGNHKKL
+91 ISRNGNHKKL

-124 QLREVLYDTEVYET
+124 HMREVIYDTENYET
-138 IPAYLKPVTTKID
+138 IPCFLKPVNTKID
-151 LVGLGDGDGRN
+151 LRGLGDGDGRN
-162 QTLFSYILPL
+162 QTLFGYILPL
-172 QKAGLS
+172 QKAGLNIS
-178 ITEVKQTLSL
+178 DVKDTLNL
-188 INQYILKD
+188 VNNYILKD
-196 KLSESELA
+196 PLSDNELA
-204 TITRDEAFSKQQF
+204 TITREEAFSKQQF

-223 FLFDSFA
+223 FLFDVFA
-230 RYMVANKHIIRI
+230 RYMVANKHIVRI
-242 DGDMHIYRNGIYVSG
+242 DGDMHVYRNGIYVSG

-272 KKNQRAE
+272 KKTQRAE
-279 VLAYFPLIGLNSY
+279 VLAYFPLIGLDTY
-292 KESDVQYVAFKNG
+292 KESDVQYVAFNNG

-327 PHNYRPN
+327 PHNYRPD
-334 AQSALLDKTIKKLA
+334 AKSDLLEKTMRKLA
-348 CQNPSV
+348 CNDDSV

-391 LLSTMLGDDN
+391 LLSTMLGEEN

-414 KTAEITGKLANIGDD
+414 KTAEIAGKLANIGDD
-429 ISDEFMSNTAIFK
+429 ISDEFMSNTSIFK

-512 YKLREEPV
+512 YKLREESV

-532 RDILANE
+532 RDVMANE
-539 AFTHCEIV
+539 AFTRCELV

-569 EEEYLYNPTDVVYK
+569 EEDYLYDPTDIVYK
-583 KYTGFCYTNNLQPV
+583 KYTGFCYSNNVQPV
-597 TNIEF
+597 SNIEF
-602 SKQIRKRFGLEI
+602 SKQIRKRFNLEVK
-614 QQRREGKSRKRYYV
+614 QRRDGKERKRYYV
-628 KMTKSAM
+628 KITK

>member
-1 MSLYKGYIPVN
+1 MSLYKGYVPVN

-21 GKDASDLLT
+21 GKDASELLT

-50 VDIDDMEQSDTLLRI
+50 VDIDDMEQSETLFRI
-65 VKSLAV
+65 IKDLDV
-71 KCKVIGTARGKH
+71 KCKVIATSRGKH

-91 IARNGNHKKL
+91 VSRNGNHKKL

-124 QLREVLYDTEVYET
+124 HLREVIYDTESYET
-138 IPAYLKPVTTKID
+138 IPCFLKPVNTKID
-151 LVGLGDGDGRN
+151 LLGLGDGDGRN

-172 QKAGLS
+172 QKAGLNIS
-178 ITEVKQTLSL
+178 DVKYTLNL
-188 INQYILKD
+188 VNNYILKD
-196 KLSESELA
+196 PLSDNELA
-204 TITRDEAFSKQQF
+204 TITREEAFSKQQF

-223 FLFDSFA
+223 FMFDVFA
-230 RYMVANKHIIRI
+230 RYMVANKHIVRI
-242 DGDMHIYRNGIYVSG
+242 DGDMHVYRNGIYVSG

-272 KKNQRAE
+272 KKTQRAE
-279 VLAYFPLIGLNSY
+279 VLAYFPLIGLDTY
-292 KESDVQYVAFKNG
+292 KESDVQYVAFNNG

-327 PHNYRPN
+327 PHNYRPD
-334 AQSALLDKTIKKLA
+334 AKSDLLEKTMRKLA
-348 CQNPSV
+348 CNDDSV

-391 LLSTMLGDDN
+391 LLSTMLGEEN

-414 KTAEITGKLANIGDD
+414 KTVEIAGKLANIGDD
-429 ISDEFMSNTAIFK
+429 ISDEFMSNTSIFK

-512 YKLREEPV
+512 YKLREEAV

-532 RDILANE
+532 RDVMANE
-539 AFTHCEIV
+539 AFTRCELV

-569 EEEYLYNPTDVVYK
+569 EEDYLYDPTDIVYK
-583 KYTGFCYTNNLQPV
+583 KYTGFCYSNNVQPV
-597 TNIEF
+597 SNIEF
-602 SKQIRKRFGLEI
+602 SKQIRKRFNLEVK
-614 QQRREGKSRKRYYV
+614 QRRDGKERKRYYV
-628 KMTKSAM
+628 KITK

>member
-1 MSLYKGYIPVN
+1 MSLYKGYVPVN

-21 GKDASDLLT
+21 GKDASELLT

-37 PSYGGVLDDNAVM
+37 HSYGGVLDDNAVM
-50 VDIDDMEQSDTLLRI
+50 VDVDDMEQSETLLRI
-65 VKSLAV
+65 IKDLDV
-71 KCKVIGTARGKH
+71 KCKVIATSRGKH

-91 IARNGNHKKL
+91 VSRNGNHKKL
-101 AIGLT
+101 AVGLT

-124 QLREVLYDTEVYET
+124 HLREVIYDTESYET
-138 IPAYLKPVTTKID
+138 IPCFLKPVNTKID
-151 LVGLGDGDGRN
+151 LLGLGDGDGRN

-172 QKAGLS
+172 QKAGLNVS
-178 ITEVKQTLSL
+178 EVKSTLSL
-188 INQYILKD
+188 VNNYVLKD
-196 KLSESELA
+196 PLSDNELA
-204 TITRDEAFSKQQF
+204 TITREEAFSKQQF

-223 FLFDSFA
+223 FLFDVFA
-230 RYMVANKHIIRI
+230 RYMVANKHIVRI
-242 DGDMHIYRNGIYVSG
+242 DGDMHVYRNGIYVAG

-272 KKNQRAE
+272 KKTQRAE
-279 VLAYFPLIGLNSY
+279 VLAYFPLIGLDTY
-292 KESDVQYVAFKNG
+292 KESDVQYVAFNNG

-327 PHNYRPN
+327 PHNYRPD
-334 AQSALLDKTIKKLA
+334 AKSDLLEKTMRKLA
-348 CQNPSV
+348 CNDDSV

-391 LLSTMLGDDN
+391 LLSTMLGEEN

-414 KTAEITGKLANIGDD
+414 KTAEIAGKLANIGDD
-429 ISDEFMSNTAIFK
+429 ISDEFMSNTSIFK

-497 ASFSKKDPDF
+497 ASFSEKDPDF

-512 YKLREEPV
+512 YKLREEAV

-532 RDILANE
+532 RDVMANE
-539 AFTHCEIV
+539 AFTRCELV

-569 EEEYLYNPTDVVYK
+569 EEDYLYDPTDIVYK
-583 KYTGFCYTNNLQPV
+583 KYTGFCYSNNVQPV
-597 TNIEF
+597 SNIEF
-602 SKQIRKRFGLEI
+602 SKQIRKRFNLEVK
-614 QQRREGKSRKRYYV
+614 QRRDGKERKRYYV
-628 KMTKSAM
+628 KITK

>member
-1 MSLYKGYIPVN
+1 MSLYKGYVPVN

-21 GKDASDLLT
+21 GKDASELLT

-50 VDIDDMEQSDTLLRI
+50 VDIDDMEQSETLLRI
-65 VKSLAV
+65 IKDLDV
-71 KCKVIGTARGKH
+71 KCKVIATSRGKH

-91 IARNGNHKKL
+91 VSRNGNHKKL
-101 AIGLT
+101 VIGLT

-124 QLREVLYDTEVYET
+124 HLREVIYDTESYET
-138 IPAYLKPVTTKID
+138 IPCFLKPVNTKID
-151 LVGLGDGDGRN
+151 LLGLGDGDGRN

-172 QKAGLS
+172 QKAGLNVS
-178 ITEVKQTLSL
+178 EVKYTLNL
-188 INQYILKD
+188 VNNYILKD
-196 KLSESELA
+196 PLSDNELA
-204 TITRDEAFSKQQF
+204 TITREEAFSKQQF

-223 FLFDSFA
+223 FLFDVFA
-230 RYMVANKHIIRI
+230 RYMVANKHIVRI
-242 DGDMHIYRNGIYVSG
+242 DGDMHVYRNGIYVSG

-272 KKNQRAE
+272 KKTQRAE
-279 VLAYFPLIGLNSY
+279 VLAYFPLIGLDTY
-292 KESDVQYVAFKNG
+292 KESDVQYVAFNNG

-327 PHNYRPN
+327 PHNYRPD
-334 AQSALLDKTIKKLA
+334 AKSDLLEKTMRKLA
-348 CQNPSV
+348 CNDDSV

-391 LLSTMLGDDN
+391 LLSTMLGEEN

-414 KTAEITGKLANIGDD
+414 KTAEIAGKLANIGDD
-429 ISDEFMSNTAIFK
+429 ISDEFMSNTSIFK

-512 YKLREEPV
+512 YKLREESV

-532 RDILANE
+532 RDVMANE
-539 AFTHCEIV
+539 AFTRCELV

-569 EEEYLYNPTDVVYK
+569 EEDYLYDPTDIVYK
-583 KYTGFCYTNNLQPV
+583 KYTGFCYSNNVQPV
-597 TNIEF
+597 SNIEF
-602 SKQIRKRFGLEI
+602 SKQIRKRFNLEVK
-614 QQRREGKSRKRYYV
+614 QRRDGKERKRYYV
-628 KMTKSAM
+628 KITK

>member
-1 MSLYKGYIPVN
+1 MSLYKGYVPVN

-21 GKDASDLLT
+21 GKDASELLT

-37 PSYGGVLDDNAVM
+37 HSYGGVLDDNAVM
-50 VDIDDMEQSDTLLRI
+50 VDIDDMEQSETLLRI
-65 VKSLAV
+65 IKDLDV
-71 KCKVIGTARGKH
+71 KCKVIATSRGKH

-91 IARNGNHKKL
+91 VSRNGNHKKL

-124 QLREVLYDTEVYET
+124 HLREVIYDTESYET
-138 IPAYLKPVTTKID
+138 IPCFLKPVNTKID
-151 LVGLGDGDGRN
+151 LLGLGDGDGRN

-172 QKAGLS
+172 QKAGLNIS
-178 ITEVKQTLSL
+178 DVKNTLNL
-188 INQYILKD
+188 VNKYILKD
-196 KLSESELA
+196 PLSENELS
-204 TITRDEAFSKQQF
+204 TITREEAFSKQQF

-223 FLFDSFA
+223 FLFDVFA
-230 RYMVANKHIIRI
+230 RYMVANKHIVRI
-242 DGDMHIYRNGIYVSG
+242 DGDMHVYRNGIYVSG

-272 KKNQRAE
+272 KKTQRAE
-279 VLAYFPLIGLNSY
+279 VLAYFPLIGLDTY
-292 KESDVQYVAFKNG
+292 KESDVQYVAFNNG

-327 PHNYRPN
+327 PHNYRPD
-334 AQSALLDKTIKKLA
+334 AKSDLLEKTMRKLA
-348 CQNPSV
+348 CNDDSV

-391 LLSTMLGDDN
+391 LLSTMLGEEN

-414 KTAEITGKLANIGDD
+414 KTAEIAGKLANIGDD
-429 ISDEFMSNTAIFK
+429 ISDEFMSNTSIFK

-512 YKLREEPV
+512 YKLREESV

-532 RDILANE
+532 RDVMANE
-539 AFTHCEIV
+539 AFTRCELV

-569 EEEYLYNPTDVVYK
+569 EEDYLYDPTDIVYK
-583 KYTGFCYTNNLQPV
+583 KYTGFCYSNNVQPV
-597 TNIEF
+597 SNIEF
-602 SKQIRKRFGLEI
+602 SKQIRKRFNLEVK
-614 QQRREGKSRKRYYV
+614 QRRDGKERKRYYV
-628 KMTKSAM
+628 KITK

>member
-1 MSLYKGYIPVN
+1 MSLYKGYVPVN

-21 GKDASDLLT
+21 GKDASELLT
-30 LEAVEKV
+30 LEAVDKV

-50 VDIDDMEQSDTLLRI
+50 VDIDDMEQSETLLRI
-65 VKSLAV
+65 IKDLDV
-71 KCKVIGTARGKH
+71 KCKVIATSRGKH

-91 IARNGNHKKL
+91 VSRNGNHKKL

-124 QLREVLYDTEVYET
+124 HLREVIYDTESYET
-138 IPAYLKPVTTKID
+138 IPCFLKPVNTKID
-151 LVGLGDGDGRN
+151 LLGLGDGDGRN

-172 QKAGLS
+172 QKAGLNVS
-178 ITEVKQTLSL
+178 EVKSTLNL
-188 INQYILKD
+188 VNNYILKD
-196 KLSESELA
+196 PLSDNELS
-204 TITRDEAFSKQQF
+204 TITREEAFSKQQF

-223 FLFDSFA
+223 FLFDVFA
-230 RYMVANKHIIRI
+230 RYMVANKHIVRI
-242 DGDMHIYRNGIYVSG
+242 DGDMHVYRNGIYVAG

-272 KKNQRAE
+272 KKTQRAE
-279 VLAYFPLIGLNSY
+279 VLAYLPLIGLDTY
-292 KESDVQYVAFKNG
+292 KESDVQYVAFNNG

-327 PHNYRPN
+327 PHNYRPD
-334 AQSALLDKTIKKLA
+334 AKSDLLEKTMRKLA
-348 CQNPSV
+348 CNDDSV

-391 LLSTMLGDDN
+391 LLSTMLGEEN

-414 KTAEITGKLANIGDD
+414 KTAEIAGKLANIGDD
-429 ISDEFMSNTAIFK
+429 ISDEFMSNTSIFK

-512 YKLREEPV
+512 YKLREEAV

-532 RDILANE
+532 RDVMANE
-539 AFTHCEIV
+539 AFTRCELV

-569 EEEYLYNPTDVVYK
+569 EEDYLYDPTDIVYK
-583 KYTGFCYTNNLQPV
+583 KYTGFCYSNNVQPV
-597 TNIEF
+597 SNIEF
-602 SKQIRKRFGLEI
+602 SKQIRKRFNLEVK
-614 QQRREGKSRKRYYV
+614 QRRDGKERKRYYV
-628 KMTKSAM
+628 KITK

>member
-1 MSLYKGYIPVN
+1 MSLYKGYVPVN

-50 VDIDDMEQSDTLLRI
+50 VDIDDMEQSETLLRI
-65 VKSLAV
+65 IKDLDV
-71 KCKVIGTARGKH
+71 KCKVIATSRGKH

-91 IARNGNHKKL
+91 VSRNGNHKKL

-124 QLREVLYDTEVYET
+124 HLREVIYDTESYET
-138 IPAYLKPVTTKID
+138 IPCFLKPVNTKID
-151 LVGLGDGDGRN
+151 LLGLGDGDGRN

-172 QKAGLS
+172 QKAGLNVS
-178 ITEVKQTLSL
+178 EVKSTLSL
-188 INQYILKD
+188 VNNYILKD
-196 KLSESELA
+196 PLSDNELA
-204 TITRDEAFSKQQF
+204 TITREEAFSKQQF

-223 FLFDSFA
+223 FLFDVFA
-230 RYMVANKHIIRI
+230 RYMVANKHIVRI
-242 DGDMHIYRNGIYVSG
+242 DGDMHVYRNGIYVAG

-272 KKNQRAE
+272 KKTQRAE
-279 VLAYFPLIGLNSY
+279 VLAYFPLIGLDTY
-292 KESDVQYVAFKNG
+292 KESDVQYVAFNNG

-327 PHNYRPN
+327 PHNYRPD
-334 AQSALLDKTIKKLA
+334 AKSDLLEKTMRKLA
-348 CQNPSV
+348 CNDDNV

-391 LLSTMLGDDN
+391 LLSTMLGEEN

-414 KTAEITGKLANIGDD
+414 KTAEIAGKLANIGDD
-429 ISDEFMSNTAIFK
+429 ISDEFMSNTSIFK

-512 YKLREEPV
+512 YKLREEAV

-532 RDILANE
+532 RDVMANE
-539 AFTHCEIV
+539 AFTRCELV

-569 EEEYLYNPTDVVYK
+569 EEDYLYDPTDIVYK
-583 KYTGFCYTNNLQPV
+583 KYTGFCYSNNVQPV
-597 TNIEF
+597 SNIEF
-602 SKQIRKRFGLEI
+602 SKQIRKRFNLEVK
-614 QQRREGKSRKRYYV
+614 QRRDGKERKRYYV
-628 KMTKSAM
+628 KITK

>member
-1 MSLYKGYIPVN
+1 MSLYKGYVPVN

-21 GKDASDLLT
+21 GKDASELLT

-50 VDIDDMEQSDTLLRI
+50 VDIDDMEQSETLLRI
-65 VKSLAV
+65 IKDLDV
-71 KCKVIGTARGKH
+71 KCKVIATSRGKH

-91 IARNGNHKKL
+91 VSRNGNHKKL

-124 QLREVLYDTEVYET
+124 HLREVIYDTESYET
-138 IPAYLKPVTTKID
+138 IPCFLKPVNTKID
-151 LVGLGDGDGRN
+151 LLGLGDGDGRN

-172 QKAGLS
+172 QKAGLNVS
-178 ITEVKQTLSL
+178 EVKSTLNL
-188 INQYILKD
+188 VNNYILKD
-196 KLSESELA
+196 PLSDNELS
-204 TITRDEAFSKQQF
+204 TITREEAFSKQQF

-223 FLFDSFA
+223 FLFDVFA
-230 RYMVANKHIIRI
+230 RYMVADKHIVRI
-242 DGDMHIYRNGIYVSG
+242 DGDMHVYRNGIYVSG

-272 KKNQRAE
+272 KKTQRAE
-279 VLAYFPLIGLNSY
+279 VLAYFPLIGLDTY
-292 KESDVQYVAFKNG
+292 KESDVQYVAFNNG

-327 PHNYRPN
+327 PHNYRPD
-334 AQSALLDKTIKKLA
+334 AKSDLLEKTMRKLA
-348 CQNPSV
+348 CNDDSV

-391 LLSTMLGDDN
+391 LLSTMLGEEN

-414 KTAEITGKLANIGDD
+414 KTAEIAGKLANIGDD
-429 ISDEFMSNTAIFK
+429 ISDEFMSNTSIFK

-512 YKLREEPV
+512 YKLREEAV

-532 RDILANE
+532 RDVMANE
-539 AFTHCEIV
+539 AFTRCELV

-569 EEEYLYNPTDVVYK
+569 EEDYLYDPTDIVYK
-583 KYTGFCYTNNLQPV
+583 KYTGFCYSNNVQPV
-597 TNIEF
+597 SNIEF
-602 SKQIRKRFGLEI
+602 SKQIRKRFNLEVK
-614 QQRREGKSRKRYYV
+614 QRRDGKERKRYYV
-628 KMTKSAM
+628 KITK

>member
-1 MSLYKGYIPVN
+1 MSLYKGYVPVN

-21 GKDASDLLT
+21 GKDASELLT

-50 VDIDDMEQSDTLLRI
+50 VDVDDMEQSEMLLRI
-65 VKSLAV
+65 IKDLDV
-71 KCKVIGTARGKH
+71 KCKVIATSRGKH

-91 IARNGNHKKL
+91 VSRNGNHKKL

-124 QLREVLYDTEVYET
+124 HLREVIYDTESYDT
-138 IPAYLKPVTTKID
+138 IPCFLKPVNTKID
-151 LVGLGDGDGRN
+151 LLGLGDGDGRN
-162 QTLFSYILPL
+162 QTLFGYILPL
-172 QKAGLS
+172 QKAGLNIS
-178 ITEVKQTLSL
+178 EVKSTLSL
-188 INQYILKD
+188 VNNYILKD
-196 KLSESELA
+196 PLSDNELA
-204 TITRDEAFSKQQF
+204 TITREEAFSKQQF

-223 FLFDSFA
+223 FLFDVFA
-230 RYMVANKHIIRI
+230 RYMVANKHIVRI
-242 DGDMHIYRNGIYVSG
+242 DGDMHVYRNGIYVAG

-272 KKNQRAE
+272 KKTQRAE
-279 VLAYFPLIGLNSY
+279 VLAYFPLIGLDTY
-292 KESDVQYVAFKNG
+292 KESDVQYVAFNNG

-327 PHNYRPN
+327 PHNYRPD
-334 AQSALLDKTIKKLA
+334 AKSDLLEKTMRKLA
-348 CQNPSV
+348 CNDDSV

-391 LLSTMLGDDN
+391 LLSTMLGEEN

-414 KTAEITGKLANIGDD
+414 KTAEIAGKLANIGDD
-429 ISDEFMSNTAIFK
+429 ISDEFMSNTSIFK

-459 ITMTSRAKF
+459 VTMTSRAKF

-512 YKLREEPV
+512 YKLREEAV

-532 RDILANE
+532 RDVMANE
-539 AFTHCEIV
+539 AFTRCELV

-569 EEEYLYNPTDVVYK
+569 EEDYLYDPTDIVYK
-583 KYTGFCYTNNLQPV
+583 KYTGFCYSNNVQPV
-597 TNIEF
+597 SNIEF
-602 SKQIRKRFGLEI
+602 SKQIRKRFNLEVK
-614 QQRREGKSRKRYYV
+614 QRRDGKERKRYYV
-628 KMTKSAM
+628 KITK

>member
-1 MSLYKGYIPVN
+1 MSLYKGYVPVN

-21 GKDASDLLT
+21 GKDASELLT
-30 LEAVEKV
+30 LEAVDKV

-50 VDIDDMEQSDTLLRI
+50 VDIDDMEQSETLLRI
-65 VKSLAV
+65 IKDLDV
-71 KCKVIGTARGKH
+71 KCKVIATSRGKH

-91 IARNGNHKKL
+91 VSRNGNHKKL

-124 QLREVLYDTEVYET
+124 HLREVIYDTESYET
-138 IPAYLKPVTTKID
+138 IPCFLKPVNTKID
-151 LVGLGDGDGRN
+151 LLGLGDGDGRN

-172 QKAGLS
+172 QKAGLNVS
-178 ITEVKQTLSL
+178 EVKSTLNL
-188 INQYILKD
+188 VNNYILKD
-196 KLSESELA
+196 PLSDNELS
-204 TITRDEAFSKQQF
+204 TITREEAFSKQQF

-223 FLFDSFA
+223 FLFDVFA
-230 RYMVANKHIIRI
+230 RYMVANKHIVRI
-242 DGDMHIYRNGIYVSG
+242 DGDMHVYRNGIYVAG
-257 EEALESAMVEEIPNL
+257 EEALESAMIDEIPNL
-272 KKNQRAE
+272 KKTQRAE
-279 VLAYFPLIGLNSY
+279 VLAYLPLIGLDTY
-292 KESDVQYVAFKNG
+292 KESDVQYVAFNNG

-327 PHNYRPN
+327 PHNYRPD
-334 AQSALLDKTIKKLA
+334 AKSDLLEKTMRKLA
-348 CQNPSV
+348 CNDDSV

-391 LLSTMLGDDN
+391 LLSTMLGEEN

-414 KTAEITGKLANIGDD
+414 KTAEIAGKLANIGDD
-429 ISDEFMSNTAIFK
+429 ISDEFMSNTSIFK

-512 YKLREEPV
+512 YKLREEAV

-532 RDILANE
+532 RDVMANE
-539 AFTHCEIV
+539 AFTRCELV

-569 EEEYLYNPTDVVYK
+569 EEDYLYDPTDIVYK
-583 KYTGFCYTNNLQPV
+583 KYTGFCYSNNVQPV
-597 TNIEF
+597 SNIEF
-602 SKQIRKRFGLEI
+602 SKQIRKRFNLEVK
-614 QQRREGKSRKRYYV
+614 QRRDGKERKRYYV
-628 KMTKSAM
+628 KITK

>member
-1 MSLYKGYIPVN
+1 MSLYKGYVPVN

-21 GKDASDLLT
+21 GKDASELLT

-50 VDIDDMEQSDTLLRI
+50 VDIDDMEQSETLLRI
-65 VKSLAV
+65 IKDLDV
-71 KCKVIGTARGKH
+71 KCKVIATSRGKH

-91 IARNGNHKKL
+91 VSRNGNHKKL

-124 QLREVLYDTEVYET
+124 HLREVIYDTESYET
-138 IPAYLKPVTTKID
+138 IPCFLKPVNTKID
-151 LVGLGDGDGRN
+151 LLGLGDGDGRN

-172 QKAGLS
+172 QKAGLNIS
-178 ITEVKQTLSL
+178 DVKYTLNL
-188 INQYILKD
+188 VNNYILKD
-196 KLSESELA
+196 PLSDNELS
-204 TITRDEAFSKQQF
+204 TITREEAFSKQQF

-223 FLFDSFA
+223 FLFDVFA
-230 RYMVANKHIIRI
+230 RYMVANKHIVRI
-242 DGDMHIYRNGIYVSG
+242 DGDMHVYRNGIYVSG

-272 KKNQRAE
+272 KKTQRAE
-279 VLAYFPLIGLNSY
+279 VLAYFPLIGLDTY
-292 KESDVQYVAFKNG
+292 KESDVQYVAFNNG

-327 PHNYRPN
+327 PHNYRPD
-334 AQSALLDKTIKKLA
+334 AKSELLEKTMRKLA
-348 CQNPSV
+348 CNDDSV

-391 LLSTMLGDDN
+391 LLSTMLGEEN

-414 KTAEITGKLANIGDD
+414 KTAEIAGKLANIGDD
-429 ISDEFMSNTAIFK
+429 ISDEFMSNTSIFK

-512 YKLREEPV
+512 YKLREESV

-532 RDILANE
+532 RDVMANE
-539 AFTHCEIV
+539 AFTRCELV

-569 EEEYLYNPTDVVYK
+569 EEDYLYDPTDIVYK
-583 KYTGFCYTNNLQPV
+583 KYTGFCYSNNVQPV
-597 TNIEF
+597 SNIEF
-602 SKQIRKRFGLEI
+602 SKQIRKRFNLEVK
-614 QQRREGKSRKRYYV
+614 QRRDGKERKRYYV
-628 KMTKSAM
+628 KITK

>member
-1 MSLYKGYIPVN
+1 MSLYKGYVPVN

-21 GKDASDLLT
+21 GKDASELLT

-50 VDIDDMEQSDTLLRI
+50 VDIDDMEQSETLLRI
-65 VKSLAV
+65 IKDLDV
-71 KCKVIGTARGKH
+71 KCKVIATSRGKH

-91 IARNGNHKKL
+91 VSRNGNHKKL

-124 QLREVLYDTEVYET
+124 HLREVIYDTESYET
-138 IPAYLKPVTTKID
+138 IPCFLKPVNTKLD
-151 LVGLGDGDGRN
+151 LLGLGDGDGRN

-172 QKAGLS
+172 QKAGLNIS
-178 ITEVKQTLSL
+178 DVKYTLNL
-188 INQYILKD
+188 VNNYILKD
-196 KLSESELA
+196 PLSDNELS
-204 TITRDEAFSKQQF
+204 TITREEAFSKQQF

-223 FLFDSFA
+223 FLFDVFA
-230 RYMVANKHIIRI
+230 RYMVANKHIVRI
-242 DGDMHIYRNGIYVSG
+242 DGDMHVYRNGIYVAG
-257 EEALESAMVEEIPNL
+257 EEALESAMIDEIPNL
-272 KKNQRAE
+272 KKTQRAE
-279 VLAYFPLIGLNSY
+279 VLAYLPLIGLDTY
-292 KESDVQYVAFKNG
+292 KESDVQYVAFNNG

-327 PHNYRPN
+327 PHNYRPD
-334 AQSALLDKTIKKLA
+334 AKSDLLEKTMRKLA
-348 CQNPSV
+348 CNDDSV

-391 LLSTMLGDDN
+391 LLSTMLGEEN

-414 KTAEITGKLANIGDD
+414 KTAEIAGKLANIGDD
-429 ISDEFMSNTAIFK
+429 ISDEFMSNTSIFK

-512 YKLREEPV
+512 YKLREEAV

-532 RDILANE
+532 RDVMANE
-539 AFTHCEIV
+539 EFTRCELV

-569 EEEYLYNPTDVVYK
+569 EEDYLYDPTDIVYK
-583 KYTGFCYTNNLQPV
+583 KYTGFCYSNNVQPV
-597 TNIEF
+597 SNIEF
-602 SKQIRKRFGLEI
+602 SKQIRKRFNLEVK
-614 QQRREGKSRKRYYV
+614 QRRDGKERKRYYV
-628 KMTKSAM
+628 KITK